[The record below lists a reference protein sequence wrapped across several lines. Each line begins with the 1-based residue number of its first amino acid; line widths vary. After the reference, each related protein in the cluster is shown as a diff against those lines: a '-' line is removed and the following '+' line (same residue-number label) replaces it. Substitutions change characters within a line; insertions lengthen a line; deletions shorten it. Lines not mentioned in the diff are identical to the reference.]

1 MIKGANLK
9 YAKSLNLR
17 LVLETI
23 RLEGPV
29 SRTEIAKRTQL
40 TAQTVTNIA
49 KKMMSAGL
57 IYEYDRVQEG
67 RGAPSVLL
75 KLNGD
80 AAYSIG
86 IDLDKDHLSCVLV
99 DLNGRMRQQIG
110 IDLNFPTPDEAVELI
125 SRNVKKLIELEGINL
140 NLIWGVGVGVPG
152 PLVIS
157 EGSIVTNIVNP
168 QFFEGWD
175 HVPVV
180 DILEE
185 KLGLPVILENNASSA
200 AIGERWY
207 GEGKHINNFFYIS
220 FGAGLGGGVF
230 INGQLHSGAT
240 GNAGELG
247 YLSLSNDKYASDE
260 FDPPHLGMFF
270 NLPLLYK
277 KLNDE
282 GFGVENPEDLINLL
296 DNKNSLLINWLESGA
311 KELAPMILAIEY
323 LIDPEVIFIGG
334 RLPEKVL
341 KFLKEEIQEQL
352 PSLRIQKK
360 TSSPEI
366 RLSTSGIEATA
377 LGAATL
383 PLYTSFA
390 PIPKFLENNGT
401 DRVDNFNSNESV
413 K

>member
-1 MIKGANLK
+1 MLKGTNLK
-9 YAKSLNLR
+9 YAKSFNLR

-29 SRTEIAKRTQL
+29 SRAEIAKRTQL
-40 TAQTVTNIA
+40 TAQTVTNIT
-49 KKMMSAGL
+49 KKMMNAGL
-57 IYEYDRVQEG
+57 IYEHDRVQEG
-67 RGAPSVLL
+67 RGAPSILL

-99 DLNGRMRQQIG
+99 DLNGKMRQHIG
-110 IDLNFPTPDEAVELI
+110 INLNFPTPDEAVELI
-125 SRNVKKLIELEGINL
+125 SENVEKLIKLEGIDL
-140 NLIWGVGVGVPG
+140 DLIWGVGVGLPG

-157 EGSIVTNIVNP
+157 EGSIVTNVVNP

-175 HVPVV
+175 HIPVV
-180 DILEE
+180 EMLEK

-207 GEGKHINNFFYIS
+207 GDGKHIDNFFYIA

-230 INGQLHSGAT
+230 INGQLHSGAS

-247 YLSLSNDKYASDE
+247 YFPLSNDKYASDQFE
-260 FDPPHLGMFF
+260 QPHLGMLF

-277 KLNDE
+277 RLNEE
-282 GFGVENPEDLINLL
+282 GFNVENPKDLNQLLEDKNTLLL
-296 DNKNSLLINWLESGA
+296 DWLDNGA
-311 KELAPMILAIEY
+311 RELAPMILAIEY
-323 LIDPEVIFIGG
+323 LIDPNVIFIGG

-341 KFLKEEIQEQL
+341 RYLIEKLEKQL

-366 RLSTSGIEATA
+366 RQSTAGVEATA

-390 PIPKFLENNGT
+390 PIPRFLENNGM
-401 DRVDNFNSNESV
+401 DRVDSFKSR
-413 K
+413 KIL

>member
-1 MIKGANLK
+1 MLKGSNSK
-9 YAKSLNLR
+9 YSKSFNLR

-29 SRTEIAKRTQL
+29 SRIDIAKRTQL
-40 TAQTVTNIA
+40 TAQTVTNIT
-49 KKMMSAGL
+49 KKMMNAGL

-67 RGAPSVLL
+67 RGAPSILL

-86 IDLDKDHLSCVLV
+86 IDLDKDHLSCVLA
-99 DLNGRMRQQIG
+99 DLNGRMRQHIG
-110 IDLNFPTPDEAVELI
+110 INLNFPTPDEAIELI
-125 SRNVKKLIELEGINL
+125 SQNVEKLIELEGIDL
-140 NLIWGVGVGVPG
+140 DLIWGLGVGLPG
-152 PLVIS
+152 PLEIS
-157 EGSIVTNIVNP
+157 EGSVVTNVVNP
-168 QFFEGWD
+168 QYFEGWD

-180 DILEE
+180 EILEK

-207 GEGKHINNFFYIS
+207 GEGKHIDNFFYIA
-220 FGAGLGGGVF
+220 FGAGLGGGAF

-247 YLSLSNDKYASDE
+247 YFPLSNEKYASEE
-260 FDPPHLGMFF
+260 FEQPHLGMLF
-270 NLPLLYK
+270 NLPLLYRE
-277 KLNDE
+277 LNE
-282 GFGVENPEDLINLL
+282 NGFHVENPKDLNQLL
-296 DNKNSLLINWLESGA
+296 EKKNPILVNWLNNGA
-311 KELAPMILAIEY
+311 RELAPMILAIEY

-341 KFLKEEIQEQL
+341 SYLIEKLRAQL
-352 PSLRIQKK
+352 PALRIQKK
-360 TSSPEI
+360 TSSPEL
-366 RLSTSGIEATA
+366 RQSTAGVEATA

-390 PIPKFLENNGT
+390 PVPRFLENNGL
-401 DRVDNFNSNESV
+401 DRVENFNSKQSL
-413 K
+413 

>member
-1 MIKGANLK
+1 MLKGSNSK
-9 YAKSLNLR
+9 YSKSFNLR

-29 SRTEIAKRTQL
+29 SRADIAKRTQL
-40 TAQTVTNIA
+40 TAQTVTNIT
-49 KKMMSAGL
+49 KKMMNAGL
-57 IYEYDRVQEG
+57 IYEYDRVQDG
-67 RGAPSVLL
+67 RGAPSILL

-86 IDLDKDHLSCVLV
+86 IDLDKDHLSCVLA
-99 DLNGRMRQQIG
+99 DLNGGMRQHIG
-110 IDLNFPTPDEAVELI
+110 INLNFPTPDEAVDLI
-125 SRNVKKLIELEGINL
+125 SENVQKLIELEGIDL
-140 NLIWGVGVGVPG
+140 DLIWGVGVGLPG

-157 EGSIVTNIVNP
+157 KGSIVTNVVNP

-180 DILEE
+180 EILEK

-207 GEGKHINNFFYIS
+207 GEGKHIDNFFYIA

-230 INGQLHSGAT
+230 INGQLHSGAS

-247 YLSLSNDKYASDE
+247 YFPLSIDEYASEE
-260 FDPPHLGMFF
+260 FEKPHLGMLF
-270 NLPLLYK
+270 NLPLLYRE
-277 KLNDE
+277 LNE
-282 GFGVENPEDLINLL
+282 KGFNVENPKDLDLLLENQNPLLLNWL
-296 DNKNSLLINWLESGA
+296 DNGA
-311 KELAPMILAIEY
+311 NELAPMILAIEY

-334 RLPEKVL
+334 RLSDKVL
-341 KFLKEEIQEQL
+341 SYLIVKLQANL

-360 TSSPEI
+360 TSSPDI
-366 RLSTSGIEATA
+366 RQSTAGVEATA

-390 PIPKFLENNGT
+390 PIPRFLENNGM
-401 DRVDNFNSNESV
+401 DRVDNFNSKQSL
-413 K
+413 

>member
-1 MIKGANLK
+1 MLKGTNLK
-9 YAKSLNLR
+9 YAKSFNLR

-29 SRTEIAKRTQL
+29 SRAEIAKRTQL
-40 TAQTVTNIA
+40 TAQTVTNIT
-49 KKMMSAGL
+49 KKMMNAGL
-57 IYEYDRVQEG
+57 IYEHDRVQEG
-67 RGAPSVLL
+67 RGAPSILL

-99 DLNGRMRQQIG
+99 DLNGKMRQHIG
-110 IDLNFPTPDEAVELI
+110 INLNFPTPDEAVELI
-125 SRNVKKLIELEGINL
+125 SENVEKLIKLEGIDL
-140 NLIWGVGVGVPG
+140 DLIWGVGVGLPG

-157 EGSIVTNIVNP
+157 EGSIVTNVVNP

-175 HVPVV
+175 HIPVV
-180 DILEE
+180 EMLEK

-207 GEGKHINNFFYIS
+207 GDGKHIDNFFYIA

-247 YLSLSNDKYASDE
+247 YFPLSNDKYVSDE
-260 FDPPHLGMFF
+260 FEQPHLGMLF

-277 KLNDE
+277 RLNEE
-282 GFGVENPEDLINLL
+282 GFNVENPKDLIQLL
-296 DNKNSLLINWLESGA
+296 EDKNSLLLDWLNNGA
-311 KELAPMILAIEY
+311 RELAPMILAIEY
-323 LIDPEVIFIGG
+323 LIDPNVIFIGG

-341 KFLKEEIQEQL
+341 RYLIEKLEEQL

-366 RLSTSGIEATA
+366 RQSTAGVEATA

-390 PIPKFLENNGT
+390 PIPKFLENNGM
-401 DRVDNFNSNESV
+401 DRVDSFKSR
-413 K
+413 KIL

>member
-1 MIKGANLK
+1 MLKGTNLK
-9 YAKSLNLR
+9 YAKSFNLR

-29 SRTEIAKRTQL
+29 SRAEIAKRTQL
-40 TAQTVTNIA
+40 TAQTVTNITR
-49 KKMMSAGL
+49 KMMDVGL
-57 IYEYDRVQEG
+57 IYEHDRVQEG
-67 RGAPSVLL
+67 RGAPSILL

-99 DLNGRMRQQIG
+99 DLNGEMRQHIG
-110 IDLNFPTPDEAVELI
+110 INLNFPTPEEAVELI
-125 SRNVKKLIELEGINL
+125 SENVQKLIKLEGIDL
-140 NLIWGVGVGVPG
+140 DLIWGVGVGLPG

-157 EGSIVTNIVNP
+157 EGSIVTNVVNP

-180 DILEE
+180 EILEE

-207 GEGKHINNFFYIS
+207 GEGKHIDNFFYIA

-230 INGQLHSGAT
+230 INGQLHSGAS

-247 YLSLSNDKYASDE
+247 YFPLSNDKYASEE
-260 FDPPHLGMFF
+260 FEQPHLGMFF

-277 KLNDE
+277 ELNE
-282 GFGVENPEDLINLL
+282 KGVQVENPNDLNQLL
-296 DNKNSLLINWLESGA
+296 EKKNPLLLNWLENGA

-323 LIDPEVIFIGG
+323 LIDPNVIFVGG

-341 KFLKEEIQEQL
+341 KFLIEKLQEQL

-366 RLSTSGIEATA
+366 RQSTAGVEATA

-390 PIPKFLENNGT
+390 PIPKFLENNGM
-401 DRVDNFNSNESV
+401 DRVDNFKSNKSL
-413 K
+413 